1 MKVSARSD
9 DSHLLHL
16 TVGITLGRN
25 VREQAQELLER
36 PMVKELDLPG
46 QSGGPARALM
56 KKLGIEE
63 FKGLYE

>member
-9 DSHLLHL
+9 DSHQHL
-16 TVGITLGRN
+16 TGLNVGRN

-36 PMVKELDLPG
+36 PMVKELDLPR

-56 KKLGIEE
+56 RKLGIE
-63 FKGLYE
+63 GS

>member
-1 MKVSARSD
+1 MT
-9 DSHLLHL
+9 HTQQL
-16 TVGITLGRN
+16 TGLNPGRN

-63 FKGLYE
+63 M